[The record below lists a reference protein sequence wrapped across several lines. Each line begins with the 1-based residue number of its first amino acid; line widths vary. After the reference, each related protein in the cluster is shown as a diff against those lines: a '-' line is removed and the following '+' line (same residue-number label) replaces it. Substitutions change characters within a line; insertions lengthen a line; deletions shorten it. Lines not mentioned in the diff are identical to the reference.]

1 MDSLKLPEFIL
12 VNTQIPENLGASAR
26 VMFNFGQKKLN
37 IVSPAF
43 DLKNEKILPLA
54 AGADEIIHNIKNYN
68 TLQKAIEKLNIVIG
82 TTNRIRSIKKKQI
95 SFTNLN
101 KLLTDN
107 KNNIGIIF
115 GPEKSGLN
123 NDDIS
128 MCDFILKINTNNRF
142 SSLNLSHAVAV
153 VSYEMMKAKE
163 MKTKRSLK
171 KSFQVDKLAS
181 KKELLNF
188 YYILENNLKETSF
201 FTVKEREKILKQK
214 IRNIFNKLQLT
225 SNDLQT
231 LLGILKSLRKTSKK

>member
-1 MDSLKLPEFIL
+1 MPEFIL

-26 VMFNFGQKKLN
+26 VMLNFGQKNLKT
-37 IVSPAF
+37 VCPEF

-54 AGADEIIHNIKNYN
+54 AGADKVINNIKNYP
-68 TLQKAIEKLNIVIG
+68 TLKKAVENLNIVIG

-95 SFTNLN
+95 SFANLN
-101 KLLTDN
+101 RLLTDN

-128 MCDFILKINTNNRF
+128 ICDFVLEINTNNSF

-153 VSYEMMKAKE
+153 VSYEIMKGKE
-163 MKTKRSLK
+163 KNNKKGIKK
-171 KSFQVDKLAS
+171 KSKIAELAS

-188 YYILENNLKETSF
+188 FSILENNLSETYF
-201 FTVKEREKILKQK
+201 FNVKEREKILKQK
-214 IRNIFNKLQLT
+214 IKNIFNKLELT

-231 LLGILKSLRKTSKK
+231 LLGIIKSLRKTSKK